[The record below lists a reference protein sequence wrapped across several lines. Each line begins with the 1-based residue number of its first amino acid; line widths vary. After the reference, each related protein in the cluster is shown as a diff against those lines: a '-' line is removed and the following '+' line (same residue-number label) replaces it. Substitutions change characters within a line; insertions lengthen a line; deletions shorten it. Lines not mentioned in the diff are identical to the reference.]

1 MRFEPII
8 SACLRAAAVAAL
20 SAGLFASGR
29 QVFASEQTPAQ
40 APPAAPTPAL
50 KTTEPPQASAP
61 TGPTLK
67 LTADEAVRMALESN
81 LGIQAGRLGPQVA
94 NLGVAQA
101 RAAYG
106 VSFFSNTLRRNATNA
121 PTDFTSGNVAT
132 VTNETFNTSG
142 GIFQNVGWGGG
153 NYSLSL
159 TGSRVSSTSFTN
171 PYNPSLGSN
180 LNASYTQPLLR
191 DFKIDSL
198 RQQLYQ
204 SRNQEQ
210 VADLQL
216 RQQITQLERTVRNA
230 YYDLVGSI
238 GGLEVARQSRDL
250 AFQQLKNNQTKV
262 EVGTLA
268 PIDITEAQA
277 ELARTEEQVIIQEG
291 QIQGLEDR
299 LRTLIMNPSQ
309 RDFWALHLEPTE
321 QPTLSPR
328 AVNLDAAIANAL
340 ANRTDLQRARK
351 DMESTDISIKYLQN
365 QKLPNLDVIGNY
377 NLTGNAGTIYR
388 FDNTAGIIPPPVL
401 STTQRSFGSALGDV
415 FRNDFRTWSV
425 QLNLTYPIGTS
436 QAEAGLAATRLQRQ
450 QQTTGLQELEVQIT
464 QAVREAARQVSTTLK
479 RVEATTLARQF
490 AQRRLEAEEK
500 RMTVG
505 LSSTFALVQAQR
517 DLSSAKQAELNAI
530 ILYNKALI
538 SFDAVQIVPL
548 GGL

>member
-1 MRFEPII
+1 MRFEPQILV
-8 SACLRAAAVAAL
+8 CLRGAAVATLAVV
-20 SAGLFASGR
+20 LFASGR
-29 QVFASEQTPAQ
+29 QVFASEQTPSQ
-40 APPAAPTPAL
+40 TPPATSPSL
-50 KTTEPPQASAP
+50 KTAQPPQAAAP
-61 TGPTLK
+61 TGPTVK
-67 LTADEAVRMALESN
+67 LTADEAVRMALENN
-81 LGIQAGRLGPQVA
+81 LGIQAGRLNPQVA
-94 NLGVAQA
+94 NLGVAEA

-106 VSFFSNTLRRNATNA
+106 LGLFTNMTRRNATNA

-132 VTNETFNTSG
+132 VTSESFNTTG
-142 GIFQNVGWGGG
+142 GVGQNVKWGGG
-153 NYSLSL
+153 NYAVSL
-159 TGSRVSSTSFTN
+159 TGSRLSSTSPTN

-216 RQQITQLERTVRNA
+216 RQQITQMERTVRNA
-230 YYDLVGSI
+230 YYDLIGAI

-250 AFQQLKNNQTKV
+250 AFQQLKNNEMKV

-277 ELARTEEQVIIQEG
+277 EVSRTEEQVIIQEG
-291 QIQGLEDR
+291 QIQSLEDR
-299 LRTLIMNPSQ
+299 LRTLVMNPSQ
-309 RDFWALHLEPTE
+309 PDFWALHLEPTE

-328 AVNLDAAIANAL
+328 AVNIDAAIANAL

-351 DMESTDISIKYLQN
+351 DMESTDISIKFLQN

-377 NLTGNAGTIYR
+377 NLTGNAGTINQ
-388 FDNTAGIIPPPVL
+388 FDTTAGIIPPPVIG
-401 STTQRSFGSALGDV
+401 STQRSFYSALGDV

-425 QLNLTYPIGTS
+425 QLQLSYPIGQS
-436 QAEAGLAATRLQRQ
+436 QADAALASSRLQRQ
-450 QQTTGLQELEVQIT
+450 QLTTGLKELEVQIT
-464 QAVREAARQVSTTLK
+464 QAVREGARQVTTTLK